1 MKEKKQSA
9 TKKKSAHVDSDSLA
23 IEYREL
29 NFAKDMDAIKRIWD
43 EIGWATEESEQQAM
57 NVVFAVDD
65 TVVGSVNV
73 SP

>member
-29 NFAKDMDAIKRIWD
+29 NVAKDVDAIKRI
-43 EIGWATEESEQQAM
+43 
-57 NVVFAVDD
+57 
-65 TVVGSVNV
+65 
-73 SP
+73 